1 MRTQTMMTRWILPTV
16 MMLLAVAGC
25 STNPATGEKQLNWIS
40 TEREKSLGAE
50 AAPQFVEQYGGDIP
64 SDAIQ
69 QYVSDIGHRL
79 AEISER
85 PDLDWEFHAV
95 DSAVINAFA
104 LPGGKIFITRGLLE
118 KFSNEAQLAGVLG
131 HEVGHVT
138 AQHIGQQMT
147 RAMIITGAGV
157 AIGIAGE
164 QSDEDWMKI
173 LGVGTSVGGGLY
185 LLSYGRSQE
194 TQSDELGVRYMT
206 QLGYNP
212 IGQVQVMKVLKRASG
227 GGRGGPEFLATH
239 PYPDTRIKHLNQ
251 LIKEQYPDYKDP
263 QKYRIYRDRFKRI
276 VLDELKRL
284 PEPAHDPNAQADG
297 SEGVQGFAS
306 GHIHTATCQ
315 HGH

>member
-1 MRTQTMMTRWILPTV
+1 MIRTQPLIVRWILPAV
-16 MMLLAVAGC
+16 MLLAAVAGC
-25 STNPATGEKQLNWIS
+25 STNPATGEKQLNWVS
-40 TEREKSLGAE
+40 ADREKSIGAE
-50 AAPQFVEQYGGDIP
+50 AAPQFVKQYGGDIP
-64 SDAIQ
+64 SASIQ
-69 QYVSDIGHRL
+69 KYVSDLGHRL

-104 LPGGKIFITRGLLE
+104 LPGGKVFITRGLMEELR
-118 KFSNEAQLAGVLG
+118 SEAQLAGVLG

-157 AIGIAGE
+157 AIGVAGQ
-164 QSDEDWMKI
+164 QSDEDWMTV

-185 LLSYGRSQE
+185 LLSYGRNQE

-206 QLGYNP
+206 RLGYNP

-227 GGRGGPEFLATH
+227 GGGAGMEFLATH
-239 PYPDTRIKHLNQ
+239 PYPDTRIKHLNEV
-251 LIKEQYPDYKDP
+251 IKEQYPDYKDP
-263 QKYRIYRDRFKRI
+263 QKYRVYRDRYQST

-284 PEPAHDPNAQADG
+284 PKATHDPQAQADG
-297 SEGVQGFAS
+297 
-306 GHIHTATCQ
+306 
-315 HGH
+315 